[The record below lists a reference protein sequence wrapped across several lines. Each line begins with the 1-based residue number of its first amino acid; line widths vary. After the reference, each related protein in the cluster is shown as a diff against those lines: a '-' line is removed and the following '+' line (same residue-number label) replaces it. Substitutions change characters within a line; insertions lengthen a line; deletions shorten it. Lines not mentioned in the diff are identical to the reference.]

1 MGNVAVPVRLFT
13 RKELVEPVLVFT
25 CVTIC
30 LETPN
35 PEPVMV
41 LPDATVNT
49 LPAGIVSL
57 PVVRFKVLVTETFLL
72 IVTFAS
78 TTTAAAVTVMS
89 DAGKGVVVVA

>member
-1 MGNVAVPVRLFT
+1 MPVRLLT
-13 RKELVEPVLVFT
+13 RKVLIKPVLVLT

-35 PEPVMV
+35 PEPVIV

-57 PVVRFKVLVTETFLL
+57 PVVRFKLFVTETFLL
-72 IVTFAS
+72 RVTFAS
-78 TTTAAAVTVMS
+78 TTTTAAVTALS